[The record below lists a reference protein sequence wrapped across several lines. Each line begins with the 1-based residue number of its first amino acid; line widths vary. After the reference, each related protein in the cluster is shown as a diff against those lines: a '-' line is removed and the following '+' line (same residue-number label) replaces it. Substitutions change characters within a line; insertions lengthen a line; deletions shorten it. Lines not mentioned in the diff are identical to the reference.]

1 MSCLS
6 DATEGNTMLDV
17 IFVAATIAF
26 FILSLAY
33 VKACDRLQ

>member
-1 MSCLS
+1 MSH
-6 DATEGNTMLDV
+6 ATEVDAMLDV

>member
-1 MSCLS
+1 
-6 DATEGNTMLDV
+6 MLDV

>member
-1 MSCLS
+1 LQ
-6 DATEGNTMLDV
+6 DL

-33 VKACDRLQ
+33 VEFCDRIH

>member
-1 MSCLS
+1 
-6 DATEGNTMLDV
+6 MLDV

-26 FILSLAY
+26 FILGLAY